1 MAWRI
6 GADIGGTFIDFCA
19 LEVGSN
25 RLEALKVLT
34 TPDEPGRELMHG
46 LTLLEREHG
55 VDPADIEAFVH
66 GTTVGINTIIQRKGA
81 KMGLV
86 TTAGI
91 RRRDRAR
98 PLALARNV
106 FVVLREARTAD
117 LTGPR
122 LRSSRAH
129 AGRRRRGRG
138 AR

>member
-81 KMGLV
+81 KMALV
-86 TTAGI
+86 TTAGFEDVI
-91 RRRDRAR
+91 ELA

-106 FVVLREARTAD
+106 FAVLREARTAD
-117 LTGPR
+117 LARPR
-122 LRSSRAH
+122 LRRSRAH